1 MALLR
6 AALLVFSLLPGLL
19 SAMLGVLAAA
29 LLVGEPAALAQPAEA
44 SATRKPPERS
54 GPTPPAKSA
63 SPGSA
68 AVRTREE
75 TAQSSTIPEL
85 DDRAELPLIGKP
97 VRRVEVV
104 VTGGRWESRPAVKSV
119 RLGEPLSLEVG
130 RRASRELL
138 DSGRFARAAADA
150 YAEGDGAVLRVYA
163 LPRRL
168 IAALQVSGGA
178 LGKADT
184 LEAAE
189 LTDGGEITASAL
201 DQAGPRIAR
210 YYAAHGYPSAK
221 VTVDTTDTDDPGKVV
236 LSIDITPGPPR
247 TVAQRV
253 FVIEPAFD
261 REVGPLKARY
271 RVEPGARLD
280 DGVLVDA
287 DRDLADV
294 LRQAGFLRA
303 EVRHAVRA
311 DAGRSY
317 LYIYVDSG
325 PRIVPT
331 FDGNRAF
338 DGDALTA
345 ALNLAKAPD
354 GRASELKDRLR
365 RFYVDRGFLD
375 AEVTATE
382 QGKPEEAVH
391 FILFSVVEHPQVR
404 VVRRVFPCLAGDI
417 SADDAGAEIEAVLRE
432 ELPGTDLFSPGF
444 PRVVS
449 SLVGATPGGGAP
461 GVTLD
466 PLATYAPETYERAA
480 KQLRDVAHSRG
491 YLNAVVGPVSVLRAK
506 CSKRGPAGRCIP
518 EPLSVPHA
526 ACLKDAL
533 GLPLPEP
540 PLPEGLVC
548 RPDPAHDVTC
558 SPEITLRI
566 PVALGPKT
574 TLYDLAFEGNRGRT
588 EAKLA
593 ELAALSLGSPLSNVE
608 VDAARGRILEDY
620 RQAGYAYADV
630 RATIEPSPD
639 RTRARVRFSITERD
653 QVYVTGF
660 VVKGAQRTDEKLILG
675 RIALRRGSP
684 YRQEQARRTEE
695 RIAALGTFSS
705 VSVSLEDDDVPQPHK
720 RVIITVVEQP
730 TQYLEPR
737 IGFSSG
743 EGARLAFEYGDRNI
757 GGLAISLTLRLQL
770 SYLFDFLILDPE
782 VQRNYLTLPIG
793 ERLEARAT
801 GALNF
806 PEIGL
811 GPLVNFS
818 LEGVG
823 LQHLQRDFRL
833 FKGAIVPTLAYRP
846 RRAITTQLSASA
858 EINDLTTFT
867 TATSQDPNYLRP
879 PLLRIPEGA
888 SFVAAQRASFTLDL
902 RDNPFNATRGVF
914 FSTSVE
920 HVDSLQLGPAGAM
933 ATTNK
938 AEGHFLRLAGRV
950 SFYASVPQRLTLAVS
965 LAAGYNLQLT
975 SQSTTYPDRL
985 FFLGGVD
992 SIRSYLADSIVP
1004 QDLVDNVAQSVAF
1017 CAMNKYQSTADH
1029 KCSYSDIAIRG
1040 GNLMINPRVE
1050 LRIPITDLVQ
1060 IGLFL
1065 DAGNLWLDPTKVDL
1079 LKLRY
1084 GVGPGLRLITPVG
1097 PVAFDIG
1104 VTPTPPWLTGASV
1117 TGTFHFS
1124 IGLF

>member
-6 AALLVFSLLPGLL
+6 AALLIFGLL
-19 SAMLGVLAAA
+19 SAMLGPLSVA
-29 LLVGEPAALAQPAEA
+29 LVAGEPSARAQPA
-44 SATRKPPERS
+44 PPERREKAPPS
-54 GPTPPAKSA
+54 LGPTP
-63 SPGSA
+63 GSV
-68 AVRTREE
+68 AVHTREE
-75 TAQSSTIPEL
+75 TAQSSTIPDL
-85 DDRAELPLIGKP
+85 DDRTDLPLIGKP

-104 VTGGRWESRPAVKSV
+104 VTGGRWASRPVVTSV
-119 RLGEPLSLEVG
+119 RAGEPLSLDAG
-130 RRASRELL
+130 RRATRELL

-150 YAEGDGAVLRVYA
+150 YAEGDLAILRVYA

-168 IAALQVSGGA
+168 IAAVMVNGGT
-178 LGKADT
+178 LVKADT

-189 LTDGGEITASAL
+189 LTDGGEITAPAL
-201 DQAGPRIAR
+201 DQVGPRIAR
-210 YYAAHGYPSAK
+210 YYAAHGYPSAR

-247 TVAQRV
+247 TVARRI

-261 REVGPLKARY
+261 REVGALKTRY
-271 RVEPGARLD
+271 RVEPGARID
-280 DGVLVDA
+280 DVGLGDA

-311 DAGRSY
+311 SAGNSY

-345 ALNLAKAPD
+345 SLNLAKAPD
-354 GRASELKDRLR
+354 GRASELRDRLR

-382 QGKPEEAVH
+382 QGKPEDARH
-391 FILFSVVEHPQVR
+391 FILFSIVEHPQVR
-404 VVRRVFPCLAGDI
+404 VVRRVFPCLTGDI
-417 SADDAGAEIEAVLRE
+417 SADDVGAEIEAVLRE

-449 SLVGATPGGGAP
+449 SLVGATAGGGAA
-461 GVTLD
+461 GVTLA
-466 PLATYAPETYERAA
+466 PLATYAPETYERAV
-480 KQLRDVAHSRG
+480 KHLRDVAHSRG
-491 YLNAVVGPVSVLRAK
+491 YLNAVVGPVSVLRAT
-506 CSKRGPAGRCIP
+506 CSKRSPSGRCLP
-518 EPLSVPHA
+518 EPLSAPRS
-526 ACLKDAL
+526 ACRKDAL

-540 PLPEGLVC
+540 PLPEGLIC
-548 RPDPAHDVTC
+548 RPDPAHDVAC
-558 SPEITLRI
+558 SPEITLRV

-574 TLYDLAFEGNRGRT
+574 MLYDLAFEGNRGRT
-588 EAKLA
+588 EAQL
-593 ELAALSLGSPLSNVE
+593 EGLAALSLGSLLSTVA
-608 VDAARGRILEDY
+608 VDEARARILDDY

-630 RATIEPSPD
+630 RATLEPSPD
-639 RTRARVRFSITERD
+639 CTRARVRFSITERD
-653 QVYVTGF
+653 QVYVSGF
-660 VVKGAQRTDEKLILG
+660 VVKGARRTDERLILG
-675 RIALRRGSP
+675 RVALRRGLP

-757 GGLAISLTLRLQL
+757 GGLAVGLTLRLQL
-770 SYLFDFLILDPE
+770 SYLFDFLILDGD
-782 VQRNYLTLPIG
+782 VKSNYLTLPIG

-811 GPLVNFS
+811 GPLMNLS
-818 LEGVG
+818 LEAIG

-833 FKGAIVPTLAYRP
+833 FKGAIVPTLSYRP
-846 RRAITTQLSASA
+846 RRAITTQLGVSA
-858 EINDLTTFT
+858 EINDLNTFT
-867 TATSQDPNYLRP
+867 TSTSQDPNFLRP

-920 HVDSLQLGPAGAM
+920 HVDSYPLGASDGT
-933 ATTNK
+933 ATATK
-938 AEGHFLRLAGRV
+938 AEGHFLRLAGRF
-950 SFYASVPQRLTLAVS
+950 SFYASVPRQVTLAVS

-992 SIRSYLADSIVP
+992 SIRSYLADSVIP
-1004 QDLVDNVAQSVAF
+1004 QDLVDNVAESVAF
-1017 CAMNKYQSTADH
+1017 CAMNKYQSTTDH
-1029 KCSYSDIAIRG
+1029 KCSYGDIAIRG
-1040 GNLMINPRVE
+1040 GNLMLNPRAE

-1060 IGLFL
+1060 LGLFI
-1065 DAGNLWLDPTKVDL
+1065 DAGNVWLDPTKVDL

-1084 GVGPGLRLITPVG
+1084 GVGPGIRLITPVG
-1097 PVAFDIG
+1097 PIAFDIG
-1104 VTPTPPWLTGASV
+1104 FTPTPPWLASAPV
-1117 TGTFHFS
+1117 TSTFHFS